1 MGNIIDKIDS
11 NLFIKILIY
20 IYSVIILLFIDYLF
34 IELHNHNI
42 MQLISFWFKELNILN
57 LSYIVVAICVLTF
70 IGITL
75 KNISLFL
82 ETLVNFHK
90 KIENRNK
97 CIIYIKYVCKNFT
110 SPSKIINW
118 MIVADIYDKDKNE
131 YSIYRQRMASKNGMN
146 LSIIIFEN
154 ESAKI
159 ISVGIFW
166 DMLFLLLFHYGFWI
180 LILFP
185 IWAMQIFQI
194 RTTSKMRLI
203 GIKGYSNK
211 LI

>member
-42 MQLISFWFKELNILN
+42 MQLMSFWFRELNILN
-57 LSYIVVAICVLTF
+57 LLYIVVAISILIF

-75 KNISLFL
+75 KNIFIFL

-90 KIENRNK
+90 KMENRNK
-97 CIIYIKYVCKNFT
+97 CIIYIKYICKNFT

-118 MIVADIYDKDKNE
+118 MVAADIYDKDKNE
-131 YSIYRQRMASKNGMN
+131 YSIYRQRMARENGMN
-146 LSIIIFEN
+146 LSIITFEN

-159 ISVGIFW
+159 ISVGIFL
-166 DMLFLLLFHYGFWI
+166 DMLFLLLFHRSFWI
-180 LILFP
+180 FILFP
-185 IWAMQIFQI
+185 ILAIQIFQI
-194 RTTSKMRLI
+194 RITSKMRLA
-203 GIKGYSNK
+203 GIVGYSNK

>member
-42 MQLISFWFKELNILN
+42 MQLMSFWFRELNILN
-57 LSYIVVAICVLTF
+57 LLYIVVAICILTF

-75 KNISLFL
+75 KNIFIFL

-90 KIENRNK
+90 KMENRNK
-97 CIIYIKYVCKNFT
+97 CIIYIKYICKNFT
-110 SPSKIINW
+110 SPSNIIHW
-118 MIVADIYDKDKNE
+118 MIAADIYDKCKH
-131 YSIYRQRMASKNGMN
+131 SIHPQRMARENGIN
-146 LSIIIFEN
+146 LSIVNFEN

-159 ISVGIFW
+159 ISVGIFL
-166 DMLFLLLFHYGFWI
+166 DMLFLLLFHRSFWI
-180 LILFP
+180 FILFP
-185 IWAMQIFQI
+185 ILAIQIFQI
-194 RTTSKMRLI
+194 RITSKMRLT
-203 GIKGYSNK
+203 GIEEYRNK
-211 LI
+211 LT